1 MTEKKQTEL
10 TCWKNCRWQILC
22 EMCWLILFHLKCRPP
37 EAACMEH
44 FHSFK
49 VSFQKNCHL
58 LLHRITPKHLTRTHW
73 AFP

>member
-1 MTEKKQTEL
+1 
-10 TCWKNCRWQILC
+10 
-22 EMCWLILFHLKCRPP
+22 
-37 EAACMEH
+37 MEH